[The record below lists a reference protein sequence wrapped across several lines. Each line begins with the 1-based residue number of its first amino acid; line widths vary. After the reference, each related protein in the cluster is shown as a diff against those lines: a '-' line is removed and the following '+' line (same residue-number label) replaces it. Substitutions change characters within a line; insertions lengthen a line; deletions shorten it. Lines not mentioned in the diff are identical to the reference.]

1 MIKQNL
7 HCHTT
12 YDDGRNT
19 PEEMV
24 LAAEKA
30 GLSSLGIS
38 VHAYIP
44 GEDWTSTEES
54 EKACIEEIY
63 RLKEKYAGRIDV
75 YCGLEYDVFGPKNF
89 DSYEYFIGSGHVL
102 GDHLYADSS
111 CENAK
116 LTQAH
121 FGGADSTAERYFA
134 NCATLADIPE
144 IDIVGHF
151 DLLTKYDEQSHLYD
165 PSSPRFRDAAYAAME
180 KLNAAGKIFEI
191 NTGAISRGYR
201 TTPYPSPE
209 LLKHLHGLGGRLCIC
224 SDAHDAENVAGSF
237 GMAEELAVSC
247 GFKEYWVFD
256 GEKFI
261 PEKF

>member
-12 YDDGRNT
+12 YDDGKNT

-30 GLSSLGIS
+30 GLRSLGIS
-38 VHAYIP
+38 IHGYIP
-44 GEDWTSTEES
+44 GEGWTATEEN
-54 EKACIEEIY
+54 EKTHVEELY
-63 RLKEKYAGRIDV
+63 RLKEKYAGRFNV
-75 YCGLEYDVFGPKNF
+75 YCGIEYDIMGPRNF
-89 DSYEYFIGSGHVL
+89 DGYEYIIGSAHVL

-116 LTQAH
+116 LTIAH
-121 FGGADSTAERYFA
+121 FGSAESAAERYFA
-134 NCATLADIPE
+134 NCASLAEIPE
-144 IDIVGHF
+144 ISVVGHF
-151 DLLTKYDEQSHLYD
+151 DLLTKYDEQAHLYD
-165 PSSPRFRDAAYAAME
+165 SSAPRFREAAYAARE
-180 KLNAAGKIFEI
+180 KLNGAEKIFEI

-209 LLKHLHGLGGRLCIC
+209 LLKQLQALGGRIC
-224 SDAHDAENVAGSF
+224 VSSDAHDAENVACCF